1 MESNKENIE
10 KNLDFFEDV
19 NTINIAD
26 QKDNEIKNNI
36 DYIKE
41 NLELK
46 EQSLKES
53 EKSDEVSL
61 ENIDE
66 DLYLQ
71 ELYLRLTKMKQE
83 RKKAEDNAKTL
94 DNRLNLLKGEEIK
107 VIKKIEMTKKKANDK
122 FQNLQFIAKH
132 NNMKNESKKKKE
144 NDFLLKKEQN
154 KLMNETIKNNT
165 KKNKDKLKRHIEEEA
180 KLLKIQ
186 KIYNKQLI
194 NFLNEEKMNE
204 NRTKFEK
211 IKNAKI
217 LYEEQKRMNNN
228 EKKRK
233 LREELEKKLIE
244 EYRLKENAEN
254 KRIEAEL
261 QEIEIIK
268 KLQNTTKLQQ
278 NIADEYA
285 KMNIDTVMKG
295 DYNNYINSNKNN
307 FNNKRKTKIKGKNNQ
322 K

>member
-1 MESNKENIE
+1 MESNKENFE
-10 KNLDFFEDV
+10 KNLDFFDDV
-19 NTINIAD
+19 NTINITD
-26 QKDNEIKNNI
+26 QKDKEKKNNI
-36 DYIKE
+36 NYLKE

-46 EQSLKES
+46 ELSLKEE

-165 KKNKDKLKRHIEEEA
+165 KKNKEKLKRHIEEEA

-233 LREELEKKLIE
+233 LREELEK
-244 EYRLKENAEN
+244 N
-254 KRIEAEL
+254 
-261 QEIEIIK
+261 
-268 KLQNTTKLQQ
+268 
-278 NIADEYA
+278 
-285 KMNIDTVMKG
+285 
-295 DYNNYINSNKNN
+295 
-307 FNNKRKTKIKGKNNQ
+307 
-322 K
+322 